1 MEEQFKEFNGEIE
14 LENITENM
22 FLNDEEKEIKQE
34 IEIIKDELFNKLSE
48 NNNLSYI
55 EINHFLLN
63 EISQLLTVEIYKQV
77 TEKDKV
83 LVNIIK
89 PDPEYVTELFNKVN
103 TQIIEDQRFVELFN
117 NHTFKKQRSL
127 SIINDGS
134 LSKLLESN
142 EELQDKIIEI
152 FNKNK
157 DKI

>member
-1 MEEQFKEFNGEIE
+1 MKEFISNLE
-14 LENITENM
+14 LEEKENM
-22 FLNDEEKEIKQE
+22 ILKQQEEKEINENLEKF
-34 IEIIKDELFNKLSE
+34 KDELFNKLSE

-63 EISQLLTVEIYKQV
+63 QISQLLTVEIYKQV
-77 TEKDKV
+77 TKKDKV
-83 LVNIIK
+83 LVDIIK
-89 PDPEYVTELFNKVN
+89 PDYKDIIELFNKVN

-117 NHTFKKQRSL
+117 NHTFKKQISL

-157 DKI
+157 DKFN